1 MYLLSVNLYELGQFL
16 QILLWISLPMV
27 LIALLVTTYLH
38 YRNKRRDIRDRHSP
52 EDVTRNSSEEWE
64 EGKIRSSNDRLA
76 GSLFVGDPTAALPE
90 EGGNAYRGLL
100 WMKDKYEQYR
110 EHTDRKFEKLK
121 EELARAEEKYLNLLA
136 ARQPL
141 SEQFLPKVIPSESSS
156 PEIPPDNAGQQDL
169 PTLAIPLT
177 EEAASAP
184 PSTTDEKE
192 RQIELLQLELE
203 QRIRDY
209 HQMQHQYQEE
219 QVRTAELSEQ
229 HAQTQELVK
238 ARQFEIEELNT
249 RLLQQQHKLTDLT
262 YKLECNTQLLLR
274 IHQELDSTLHEK
286 ENHEVSK
293 IVG

>member
-38 YRNKRRDIRDRHSP
+38 YRKKRRDIRDRHSQ
-52 EDVTRNSSEEWE
+52 EELIRNSSEDPEV
-64 EGKIRSSNDRLA
+64 GKLRSSNDRLA

-141 SEQFLPKVIPSESSS
+141 AEQLLPKVIPPESSS
-156 PEIPPDNAGQQDL
+156 PEISSI
-169 PTLAIPLT
+169 AIPLT
-177 EEAASAP
+177 EENAS
-184 PSTTDEKE
+184 PSTTEEKE
-192 RQIELLQLELE
+192 RQIEFLQLELE

-209 HQMQHQYQEE
+209 HQLQHQYQEE
-219 QVRTAELSEQ
+219 QGRTAELSEQ
-229 HAQTQELVK
+229 YAQTQELVK

-293 IVG
+293 IVGWV